1 MLYALIRADGNV
13 SIAWMMPKE
22 ITKDGKTLP
31 VTITDAVNKTLHAID
46 EGVAVTFPLPSDD
59 VRTYEA
65 DSVPGATLVFYDIQ
79 DTINNSPDT
88 ITSYEKISVNDL
100 PATRSYRNAW
110 ERTGTTISHNMPKAR
125 DIHRDKLREARKPM
139 LEVLDVAY
147 QRADEQDDGPEK
159 RRIAAEKQK
168 LRDVTANK
176 LIERAKDIAAL
187 EKLTLEYLL
196 AHP

>member
-46 EGVAVTFPLPSDD
+46 GGETVTFPLPSDD
-59 VRTYEA
+59 IRTYEA

>member
-110 ERTGTTISHNMPKAR
+110 ERSGTTISHNMPKAR

-139 LEVLDVAY
+139 LEVLDIAY